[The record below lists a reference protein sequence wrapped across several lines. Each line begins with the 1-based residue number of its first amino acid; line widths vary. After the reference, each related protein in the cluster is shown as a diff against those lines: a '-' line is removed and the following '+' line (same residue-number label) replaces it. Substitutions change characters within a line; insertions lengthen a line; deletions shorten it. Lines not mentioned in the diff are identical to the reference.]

1 MKKIISLIL
10 SFFLMFLTVIFP
22 ASAQDERYEPLRGG
36 SSKVI
41 ACNGGGYLII
51 SDPIVSIN
59 PCRKGA
65 VFEIDAELF
74 SAHYDSDNNLEWKYT
89 LYATFEYEYGVSSVC
104 TNAYYVQN
112 IYKGNWTFSNGAA
125 YTSANSA
132 TGTGRYVEKYLFI
145 TVNTIEVSL
154 TMTCDVFGNVTS

>member
-1 MKKIISLIL
+1 MKKIISLTISIL
-10 SFFLMFLTVIFP
+10 FLFLSVIFP
-22 ASAQDERYEPLRGG
+22 ASARDERHEQIPEGG
-36 SSKVI
+36 ARVI
-41 ACNGGGYLII
+41 TFDSGDYLII
-51 SDPIVSIN
+51 SEPTVRTAT
-59 PCRKGA
+59 CRKGA
-65 VFEIDAELF
+65 VTEINADRFTAY
-74 SAHYDSDNNLEWKYT
+74 YDSDDNLEWKYT

-125 YTSANSA
+125 YTSANRA